1 MRWLALFHANLPAE
15 LRMTFPEFNRA
26 FDLCGLQ
33 RHLKV
38 LGVFC
43 RLHLRDKKPAYLK
56 DLPLTFHYTMACLE
70 RYEEFKPFYQFMQ
83 QRVQPCFL
91 NASSS

>member
-1 MRWLALFHANLPAE
+1 MFI
-15 LRMTFPEFNRA
+15 RA

-43 RLHLRDKKPAYLK
+43 RLHLRDKKPAYLR
-56 DLPLTFHYTMACLE
+56 DLPLTFNYVNACLE
-70 RYEEFKPFYQFMQ
+70 SYSELEAFYHFMQ
-83 QRVQPCFL
+83 TRVYLPFIEKQK
-91 NASSS
+91 A